1 MNVDNVVM
9 ELIVKSGEA
18 KSQALETMAHARRGD
33 YDNAEKSIT
42 HSREA
47 GRLAHKIQTAL
58 IAADDGEGKVPVN
71 LLLVHAQDHLMNSML
86 AQDMVE
92 EMIRLYQRLDNKTT
106 SSFSTD

>member
-1 MNVDNVVM
+1 MNVDNIVM

-18 KSQALETMAHARRGD
+18 KSQAFEAMAHARRGD
-33 YDNAEKSIT
+33 YDKAENSIAN
-42 HSREA
+42 SREA

-58 IAADDGEGKVPVN
+58 IAADNGEGKVSVN

-92 EMIRLYQRLDNKTT
+92 EMIHLYQQLNNKTT
-106 SSFSTD
+106 NSFSND